1 MGTIN
6 EQQFDRV
13 SVNLSY
19 ITNDKEIFFM
29 LWLSFKINSLRN
41 KKKVLYCAFSCKKN
55 AKIWD
60 LSHHK

>member
-29 LWLSFKINSLRN
+29 LGLSFKIN
-41 KKKVLYCAFSCKKN
+41 
-55 AKIWD
+55 
-60 LSHHK
+60 